1 MTDNVIKS
9 TDTNFKSTD
18 KKPVAKKA
26 AASKKAAAPKVIK
39 EKNDRDFDVAVAQ
52 PGYKFIY
59 FASGASYVTA
69 SGYRFSKEQR
79 IHQLIIEEADH
90 LLKFDNFRL
99 PDQLELEE
107 LAKES

>member
-9 TDTNFKSTD
+9 TDTNAETTD
-18 KKPVAKKA
+18 EKPVAKKA
-26 AASKKAAAPKVIK
+26 AASKKAAAPKITK
-39 EKNDRDFDVAVAQ
+39 EKNDRDFDIAVAQ

-59 FASGASYVTA
+59 FS
-69 SGYRFSKEQR
+69 SGYGYATPSGYQFSQEQR
-79 IHQLIIEEADH
+79 IHQIPIEEADH
-90 LLKFDNFRL
+90 LLTLDNFRL